1 MHVARAI
8 ASRCEYIAPSM
19 QRKPRA
25 TTVALAIGSLL
36 SGACTRAHPP
46 RATSTAHAQRTESAV
61 SGDSAPLDSGASES
75 AAPDAIPLDAS
86 LLPDGDTTDSEALAS
101 NPSALAD
108 GEALASNSDPAPA
121 ACASDGD
128 CVLVTGG
135 CAGPMAAHRTQADTI
150 DARHQRMRS
159 SAYCGSAPMARP
171 VRAVCTQSR
180 CVIEPMDHPEW
191 RQCERTRECV
201 AIRRRC
207 SHWQSINRR
216 FEREAR
222 DADRPCTESGTP
234 EPPPRI
240 ECQYGWCV
248 AGWGGR

>member
-1 MHVARAI
+1 
-8 ASRCEYIAPSM
+8 M

-36 SGACTRAHPP
+36 SGACTRANPP
-46 RATSTAHAQRTESAV
+46 PAPSTAHAQRSESAV
-61 SGDSAPLDSGASES
+61 SGDSAPIDSGASEHAS
-75 AAPDAIPLDAS
+75 LATAALDAS
-86 LLPDGDTTDSEALAS
+86 ELDASALPDGDTTDASE
-101 NPSALAD
+101 SATTPAD
-108 GEALASNSDPAPA
+108 SEALASNSDPAPA

-135 CAGPMAAHRTQADTI
+135 CAGPMAAHHTQAESI

-159 SAYCGSAPMARP
+159 SAYCGNAPMARP

-191 RQCERTRECV
+191 RVCERTRECMPL
-201 AIRRRC
+201 RRRC
-207 SHWQSINRR
+207 AHWQSINRR

-222 DADRPCTESGTP
+222 DADRPCTESSTP
-234 EPPPRI
+234 SSPPRI

>member
-1 MHVARAI
+1 
-8 ASRCEYIAPSM
+8 M

-36 SGACTRAHPP
+36 SGACTRANPP
-46 RATSTAHAQRTESAV
+46 RTTATAHAQRTESAV
-61 SGDSAPLDSGASES
+61 SGDSAPLDSGASELAVLAS
-75 AAPDAIPLDAS
+75 AALDAS
-86 LLPDGDTTDSEALAS
+86 VLPDATEPSDTGSLVSLADSEALA
-101 NPSALAD
+101 
-108 GEALASNSDPAPA
+108 NSDPAPA

-159 SAYCGSAPMARP
+159 SAYCGNAPMARP
-171 VRAVCTQSR
+171 VRAVCTQAR

-191 RQCERTRECV
+191 RQCERTRECMPL
-201 AIRRRC
+201 RRRC
-207 SHWQSINRR
+207 AHWQSINRR

-222 DADRPCTESGTP
+222 DADRPCAESGSP
-234 EPPPRI
+234 EAPPRI